1 MLETSV
7 EDSSN
12 PHEVLRSIHVG
23 LLCLCV
29 QRNPTDRPSMPAAVL
44 MLNGESGLLEPEKP
58 GFYSERDLDDN
69 KVDPCV
75 NKVTTFSANE
85 NTFTLLETR

>member
-7 EDSSN
+7 GDSSN

-23 LLCLCV
+23 LLCVCV
-29 QRNPTDRPSMPAAVL
+29 QRNPADRPSMPAAVL
-44 MLNGESGLLEPEKP
+44 MLSGESGLLEPEKP

-75 NKVTTFSANE
+75 NKVTAFSANE

>member
-7 EDSSN
+7 GDTSN

-23 LLCLCV
+23 LLCVCV
-29 QRNPTDRPSMPAAVL
+29 QRNPADRPSMPAVVL
-44 MLNGESGLLEPEKP
+44 MLSGESGLLEPEKS

-75 NKVTTFSANE
+75 NKVTTFSGNE
-85 NTFTLLETR
+85 NTFILLETR